1 MLQVRKGDPVVPIV
15 TVTAT
20 IQVDTDEAGIDV
32 YELEANPT
40 EDNVEDLVYR
50 YFEKHPDELADLIK
64 QQCAEEKNY
73 QDTVEVAFE
82 EWG

>member
-1 MLQVRKGDPVVPIV
+1 MPIV
-15 TVTAT
+15 TITAT
-20 IQVDTDEAGIDV
+20 IQIDTDEVGIDFQ
-32 YELEANPT
+32 EDDPT
-40 EDNVEDLVYR
+40 EDNICDGVYS

-64 QQCAEEKNY
+64 QQCDEEKNY

>member
-1 MLQVRKGDPVVPIV
+1 MPIV
-15 TVTAT
+15 TITAT

-32 YELEANPT
+32 MTETDDPT
-40 EDNVEDLVYR
+40 EDDVENAVYG
-50 YFEKHPDELADLIK
+50 YFEGRANELADLIK
-64 QQCAEEKNY
+64 QQCDEEKNY